1 MKNKYDFSFLLVEFK
16 DLYKAVNTLKEEDEP
31 RLKINGVTKVIKQSI
46 INIYLKNNIFYN
58 SEKTLKENIEFIARK
73 EILPYSLMKY
83 LLKYIEDIKY
93 SEEILENKI
102 NSKKNSEFKYKE
114 ISKVIYN
121 EELLYELLVWMTINL
136 GEEDYSLF
144 FNKLKEEEKH
154 IFSKYLIKEKEDI
167 VNNYEEN
174 LEEIYIDEEDE
185 LDEEYN
191 EIIDLEDDNLKDE
204 SFITGE
210 LYYLGKSVNKDY
222 FKAKKLFEISASE
235 GNKYSQSYL
244 GLFYE
249 KGYGCNKDID
259 KAIYWYKKAAL
270 NGNSFSQYSLGY
282 LYFTGIEIKR
292 NLEYSFK
299 WYKEAAENDF
309 PPAQYALSYL
319 YKNGEGCEKSIF
331 KAYYWLEIS
340 AENDFEDAYYILG
353 QSYLE
358 GRHVEKDYSKAFFYL
373 SKGAEK
379 GDIECLE
386 AIGDMYYN
394 GIYLDEDREKA
405 FYYYNKSIE
414 EGNIKIYYK
423 LGKIYE
429 EEENIEISLLNYLKG
444 HNNGDLKATQK
455 LGIMYYNGEG
465 VEKDEEKALKYM
477 EIAIEGE
484 DPHSLYVIGVV
495 YLNRDREKGLEYLKK
510 AYKKGSHYAAEILAS
525 EYLLELLNNK
535 EVKEEEILE
544 YINFAVEKDLPDS
557 IYYYGLAHIYGIG
570 LDINTEKAFEL
581 FIKAANKG
589 SEKSMLKLG
598 NCYKHGVYVK
608 ENIKLSLFW
617 YEEAAKKESV
627 EAYLNII
634 EIYEKGIGIEIDE
647 IKALQYAYRLRD
659 INLIEGDTKLIYYNA
674 KGIGVEPSEK
684 MAREY
689 LKELLILDEGKYYNI
704 LGELSEE
711 ELLGNKKEESHIH
724 YLRSIGLGE
733 VKAFAN
739 LEYYLHLGEKDLI
752 NKKFLS
758 EIKGRFNIFEYGK
771 CVYVEGVNNIKEGKK
786 INNNKLISRGLKD
799 IKKSI
804 HLGFYEGINYLIN
817 YYETEEIND
826 FELYKYKQKKVYYR
840 IL

>member
-16 DLYKAVNTLKEEDEP
+16 DLYKAINSLKEEKEA
-31 RLKINGVTKVIKQSI
+31 RIKIKNVIKLIKEVI

-58 SEKTLKENIEFIARK
+58 SEIDLKENIEHITRK

-93 SEEILENKI
+93 SQIIIDNKI
-102 NSKKNSEFKYKE
+102 NSEKNS
-114 ISKVIYN
+114 KVKDEEVLKLIYN
-121 EELLYELLVWMTINL
+121 EEVFYELLVWMVINL

-144 FNKLKEEEKH
+144 YNKLKEKEKS
-154 IFSKYLIKEKEDI
+154 IFSKYLVKENVYIE
-167 VNNYEEN
+167 NNYEEE
-174 LEEIYIDEEDE
+174 LEEVYIDEEDD
-185 LDEEYN
+185 LDENYK
-191 EIIDLEDDNLKDE
+191 EIEDFEENPLKDKN
-204 SFITGE
+204 FIAGE
-210 LYYLGKSVNKDY
+210 LYYLGKNVDKNFYKSKE
-222 FKAKKLFEISASE
+222 AFEISARE
-235 GNKYSQSYL
+235 GNEYSQSYL

-249 KGYGCNKDID
+249 KGYGCEKDIE

-270 NGNSFSQYSLGY
+270 KGNAFSQYSLGY
-282 LYFTGIEIKR
+282 LYFTGVEVAK

-299 WYKEAAENDF
+299 WYKDAAENDF

-319 YKNGEGCEKSIF
+319 YKNGEGCEKNTF
-331 KAYYWLEIS
+331 KAYYWLELS

-353 QSYLE
+353 QSYLD
-358 GRHVEKDYSKAFFYL
+358 GRFVEKNYNKAFFYL
-373 SKGAEK
+373 SKGA
-379 GDIECLE
+379 DIDDMDCLE

-405 FYYYNKSIE
+405 FSHYNRSID

-429 EEENIEISLLNYLKG
+429 EEDNIEMALLNYLKG
-444 HNNGDLKATQK
+444 HNNGELKSTQR

-465 VEKDEEKALKYM
+465 VEKDEEKALQYM
-477 EIAIEGE
+477 EKAIEGE
-484 DPHSLYVIGVV
+484 DPHSIYVIGVI
-495 YLNRDREKGLEYLKK
+495 YLNKDREKGVEYLKK
-510 AYKKGSHYAAEILAS
+510 AYKKGSQYAAEILAS

-535 EVKEEEILE
+535 AVDEKEILE
-544 YINFAVEKDLPDS
+544 YIKFGVEKGLPDS
-557 IYYYGLAHIYGIG
+557 IYYYGLAYIYGIG
-570 LDINTEKAFEL
+570 LEINREKAFEL
-581 FIKAANKG
+581 FIKAANEG
-589 SEKSMLKLG
+589 SEKAMLKLG
-598 NCYKHGVYVK
+598 NCYKHGIYVK

-634 EIYEKGIGIEIDE
+634 EIYENGIGMEIDE
-647 IKALQYAYRLRD
+647 VKALQYAYRLRD
-659 INLIEGDTKLIYYNA
+659 VNLIEGDMKLIYYNA

-711 ELLGNKKEESHIH
+711 ELLGNKKEECHTH
-724 YLRSIGLGE
+724 YLRAIGLGE

-739 LEYYLHLGEKDLI
+739 LEYLLHSCEKDLV
-752 NKKFLS
+752 NRNFLT
-758 EIKGRFNIFEYGK
+758 EIKERFNIFEYGK
-771 CVYVEGVNNIKEGKK
+771 CVYVEGVNNIQEGKV
-786 INNNKLISRGLKD
+786 INNNKLINRGLKD

-817 YYETEEIND
+817 YYETEELND
-826 FELYKYKQKKVYYR
+826 FELYKYKQKKIYYG
-840 IL
+840 IN

>member
-1 MKNKYDFSFLLVEFK
+1 MKSKYDFSFLLIEFK
-16 DLYKAVNTLKEEDEP
+16 DLYKAVNSLKEEEEE
-31 RLKINGVTKVIKQSI
+31 RVKIINVVKIIKQSI
-46 INIYLKNNIFYN
+46 INIYLKNNMFYN

-93 SEEILENKI
+93 SEEIIDNKF
-102 NSKKNSEFKYKE
+102 NSESNNKFYNEE

-121 EELLYELLVWMTINL
+121 EELIYELLVWMVINL

-144 FNKLKEEEKH
+144 YSKLNEKEKA
-154 IFSKYLIKEKEDI
+154 IFSKYLVKEKDTE
-167 VNNYEEN
+167 NNYEEEY
-174 LEEIYIDEEDE
+174 LEEIYINEDYDSDNDYKEIEEF
-185 LDEEYN
+185 
-191 EIIDLEDDNLKDE
+191 EDDTLKDE
-204 SFITGE
+204 DFIAGE
-210 LYYLGKSVNKDY
+210 LYYLGKSVDKDY
-222 FKAKKLFEISASE
+222 YKAKEAFEKSAKE
-235 GNKYSQSYL
+235 GNEYSQSYL

-249 KGYGCNKDID
+249 KGYGCQKDIEQ
-259 KAIYWYKKAAL
+259 AIYWYKKAAL

-282 LYFTGIEIKR
+282 IYFTGIEKKK

-299 WYKEAAENDF
+299 WYKAAAENDF

-331 KAYYWLEIS
+331 KAYYWLELS
-340 AENDFEDAYYILG
+340 AENGFEDAYYILG

-358 GRHVEKDYSKAFFYL
+358 GRSLEKDYNKAFFYL

-379 GDIECLE
+379 DDIDCLE
-386 AIGDMYYN
+386 ALGDMYYN
-394 GIYLDEDREKA
+394 GIYIEEDREKA
-405 FYYYNKSIE
+405 FSYYDRSIE
-414 EGNIKIYYK
+414 GGNIKIYYK

-429 EEENIEISLLNYLKG
+429 EEDNVEMSLLNYLKG

-465 VEKDEEKALKYM
+465 VQKDEEKALQYM
-477 EIAIEGE
+477 EKAIEGD

-495 YLNRDREKGLEYLKK
+495 YLNKDREKGLNYLKR

-535 EVKEEEILE
+535 EVKENEILE
-544 YINFAVEKDLPDS
+544 YINFAVEKELPDS

-570 LDINTEKAFEL
+570 LEVNKEKAFEL
-581 FIKAANKG
+581 FIKAANEG
-589 SEKSMLKLG
+589 SEKAMLKLG
-598 NCYKHGVYVK
+598 NCYKHGIYVK

-617 YEEAAKKESV
+617 YEEATKKGSV

-634 EIYEKGIGIEIDE
+634 EIYEKGIGMEVDE
-647 IKALQYAYRLRD
+647 IKALQYAYRLRS
-659 INLIEGDTKLIYYNA
+659 INLIEGDIKLIYYNA

-684 MAREY
+684 VAGEY
-689 LKELLILDEGKYYNI
+689 LKELLILDEGKYYNL

-711 ELLGNKKEESHIH
+711 ELIGNKKEECHVH
-724 YLRSIGLGE
+724 YLRAIGLGE

-739 LEYYLHLGEKDLI
+739 LEYYLHLEKKDLVSK
-752 NKKFLS
+752 NFLI
-758 EIKGRFNIFEYGK
+758 EIRDRFNIFEHGK
-771 CVYVEGVNNIKEGKK
+771 CVYVEGVNNIQEGKK
-786 INNNKLISRGLKD
+786 INNNKLISMGLKD

-817 YYETEEIND
+817 YYETEEVND
-826 FELYKYKQKKVYYR
+826 FELYKYKQKKIYYG
-840 IL
+840 IS